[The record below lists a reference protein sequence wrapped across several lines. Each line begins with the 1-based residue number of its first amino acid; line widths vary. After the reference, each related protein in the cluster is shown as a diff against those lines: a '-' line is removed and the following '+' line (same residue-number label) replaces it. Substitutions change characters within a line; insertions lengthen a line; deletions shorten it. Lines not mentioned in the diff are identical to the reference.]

1 MSDYGGLD
9 MRWWRPSVTLLGT
22 VLLFGT
28 PFEGQAIPLQT
39 HVPGQTLLKHER
51 VR

>member
-1 MSDYGGLD
+1 

-28 PFEGQAIPLQT
+28 PFEGQVIPLT
-39 HVPGQTLLKHER
+39 RSDPPEAREGPLAMEGQ
-51 VR
+51 

>member
-1 MSDYGGLD
+1 

-28 PFEGQAIPLQT
+28 PFEGQAIPLT
-39 HVPGQTLLKHER
+39 HAPGQTLLKHER

>member
-1 MSDYGGLD
+1 

-28 PFEGQAIPLQT
+28 PFEGQVYTPRT
-39 HVPGQTLLKHER
+39 HVSGQTLVKHER
-51 VR
+51 AR